1 MIAIHDTPPQKAW
14 NELDE
19 ARTTSSGEGRKNAVF
34 LYLLVIHE
42 LAHVHTSLKN
52 SWRPSLQT
60 ENAHVSRDLKKVAP
74 LRVIAI

>member
-19 ARTTSSGEGRKNAVF
+19 ARTTSSGEGRKNTVF
-34 LYLLVIHE
+34 LYSLVIHE

-52 SWRPSLQT
+52 SWKLLEET
-60 ENAHVSRDLKKVAP
+60 ENAHVNRYLKKVAP
-74 LRVIAI
+74 LPVIAI